1 MIGAQGGQKIG
12 LKNGK
17 VEAMETKGSAELTT
31 QAREVSKI
39 LQRARCEQALLR
51 VFDEASTEREDGA
64 SPTIESSSPAVLEEI
79 ALEVALGA
87 AALIRRRRGELADE
101 HGHVGVVGT
110 KTSEVDPVTEVD
122 QASEKLIVEQLL
134 QRVPGSRVLGEEGGL
149 SSEHSA
155 PGEVLWIV
163 DPIDGTVNFLYGVPA
178 YAVSIAAVVDGQPVA
193 GVVVDVTAREA
204 YVAHAGGPARRL
216 KSDGAGADLLRVEP
230 AEKETE
236 AGKAPGNASDKALG
250 KALIA
255 TGFSYLAE
263 DRRRQAELLT
273 RLLPKVR
280 DIRRIGSA
288 ALDLC
293 RVASGEVDAYFEHG
307 LGPWDHAAGCLIAAR
322 AGAISVAPDYDVT
335 KEAKALVLAVKPGV
349 ARELAELLVE

>member
-1 MIGAQGGQKIG
+1 
-12 LKNGK
+12 
-17 VEAMETKGSAELTT
+17 MENTGSASMSAK
-31 QAREVSKI
+31 AREVATI
-39 LQRARCEQALLR
+39 LQRAESNQAPLR
-51 VFDEASTEREDGA
+51 VFDEVSTAGEAGASTREK
-64 SPTIESSSPAVLEEI
+64 TLSPADLEAV
-79 ALEVALGA
+79 ALEVAREA
-87 AALIRRRRGELADE
+87 AVLIRRRRGELADE

-122 QASEKLIVEQLL
+122 QASEKLIAEQLL
-134 QRVPGSRVLGEEGGL
+134 QRVPGSRVLGEESGL
-149 SSEHSA
+149 SSEDSA

-193 GVVVDVTAREA
+193 GVVVDVTGQVA

-216 KSDGAGADLLRVEP
+216 KDIADKAAAVTLRVEP
-230 AEKETE
+230 AEQE
-236 AGKAPGNASDKALG
+236 AAPGGALG
-250 KALIA
+250 KALVA
-255 TGFSYLAE
+255 TGFSYVAE
-263 DRRRQAELLT
+263 DRRRQAERLT
-273 RLLPKVR
+273 RLLPQVR

-349 ARELAELLVE
+349 AAELAELLVE

>member
-1 MIGAQGGQKIG
+1 
-12 LKNGK
+12 
-17 VEAMETKGSAELTT
+17 MENTGSASMSAK
-31 QAREVSKI
+31 AREVATI
-39 LQRARCEQALLR
+39 LQRAESNQAPLR
-51 VFDEASTEREDGA
+51 VFDEVSTAGEAGASTRGK
-64 SPTIESSSPAVLEEI
+64 TLSPADLEAV
-79 ALEVALGA
+79 ALEVAREA
-87 AALIRRRRGELADE
+87 AVLIRRRRGELADE

-122 QASEKLIVEQLL
+122 QASEKLITEQLL
-134 QRVPGSRVLGEEGGL
+134 QRVPGSRVLGEESGL
-149 SSEHSA
+149 SSEDSA

-178 YAVSIAAVVDGQPVA
+178 YAVSIAAVVNGQPVA
-193 GVVVDVTAREA
+193 GVVVDVTGQVA

-216 KSDGAGADLLRVEP
+216 QDSAGSADSSDKAAAVTLRVEP
-230 AEKETE
+230 AEQE
-236 AGKAPGNASDKALG
+236 AAPGGALG
-250 KALIA
+250 KALVA
-255 TGFSYLAE
+255 TGFSYVAE
-263 DRRRQAELLT
+263 DRRRQAERLT
-273 RLLPKVR
+273 RLLPQVR

-349 ARELAELLVE
+349 AAELAELLVE

>member
-1 MIGAQGGQKIG
+1 
-12 LKNGK
+12 
-17 VEAMETKGSAELTT
+17 MENTGSASMSAK
-31 QAREVSKI
+31 AREVATI
-39 LQRARCEQALLR
+39 FQRAESNQAPLR
-51 VFDEASTEREDGA
+51 VFDEVSTAGEAGASTREK
-64 SPTIESSSPAVLEEI
+64 TLSPADLEAV
-79 ALEVALGA
+79 ALEVARETA
-87 AALIRRRRGELADE
+87 VLIRRRRGELADE

-122 QASEKLIVEQLL
+122 QASEKLITEQLL
-134 QRVPGSRVLGEEGGL
+134 QRVPGSRVLGEESGL
-149 SSEHSA
+149 SSEDSA

-178 YAVSIAAVVDGQPVA
+178 YAVSIAAVVNGQPVA
-193 GVVVDVTAREA
+193 GVVVDVTGQVA

-216 KSDGAGADLLRVEP
+216 KDIADKAAAVTLRVEP
-230 AEKETE
+230 AEQE
-236 AGKAPGNASDKALG
+236 AAPGGALG
-250 KALIA
+250 KALVA
-255 TGFSYLAE
+255 TGFSYVAE
-263 DRRRQAELLT
+263 DRRRQAERLT

-335 KEAKALVLAVKPGV
+335 KEEKALVLAVKPGV
-349 ARELAELLVE
+349 AAELAELLVE

>member
-1 MIGAQGGQKIG
+1 MI
-12 LKNGK
+12 KNGK
-17 VEAMETKGSAELTT
+17 VESMENTGSASMSAK
-31 QAREVSKI
+31 AREVATI
-39 LQRARCEQALLR
+39 LQRAESNQAPLR
-51 VFDEASTEREDGA
+51 VFDEVSTAGEAGASTREK
-64 SPTIESSSPAVLEEI
+64 TLSPADLEAV
-79 ALEVALGA
+79 ALEVAREA
-87 AALIRRRRGELADE
+87 AVLIRRRRGELADE

-122 QASEKLIVEQLL
+122 QASEKLIAEQLL
-134 QRVPGSRVLGEEGGL
+134 QRVPGSRVLGEESGL
-149 SSEHSA
+149 SSEDSA

-193 GVVVDVTAREA
+193 GVVVDVTGQVA

-216 KSDGAGADLLRVEP
+216 KDSADNADRADSVAAVTLRVEP
-230 AEKETE
+230 AEQE
-236 AGKAPGNASDKALG
+236 AAPGGALG
-250 KALIA
+250 KALVA
-255 TGFSYLAE
+255 TGFSYVAE
-263 DRRRQAELLT
+263 DRRRQAERLT
-273 RLLPKVR
+273 RLLPEVR

-322 AGAISVAPDYDVT
+322 AGAISVAPGYDVT

-349 ARELAELLVE
+349 AAELAELLVE

>member
-1 MIGAQGGQKIG
+1 
-12 LKNGK
+12 
-17 VEAMETKGSAELTT
+17 MENTGSASMSAK
-31 QAREVSKI
+31 AREVATI
-39 LQRARCEQALLR
+39 LQRAESNHAPLR
-51 VFDEASTEREDGA
+51 VFDEVSTAGQAGASTREK
-64 SPTIESSSPAVLEEI
+64 TLSPADLEAV
-79 ALEVALGA
+79 ALEVARETA
-87 AALIRRRRGELADE
+87 VLIRRRRGELADE

-122 QASEKLIVEQLL
+122 QASEKLITEQLL
-134 QRVPGSRVLGEEGGL
+134 QRVPGSRVLGEESGL
-149 SSEHSA
+149 SSEDSA

-163 DPIDGTVNFLYGVPA
+163 DPIDGTVNFLYGIPA
-178 YAVSIAAVVDGQPVA
+178 YAVSIAAVVNGQPVA
-193 GVVVDVTAREA
+193 GVVVDVTGQVA

-216 KSDGAGADLLRVEP
+216 KDIAGSADSSDKAAAVTLRVEP
-230 AEKETE
+230 AEQE
-236 AGKAPGNASDKALG
+236 AAPGGALG
-250 KALIA
+250 KALVA
-255 TGFSYLAE
+255 TGFSYVAE
-263 DRRRQAELLT
+263 DRRRQAERLT
-273 RLLPKVR
+273 RLLPQVR

-349 ARELAELLVE
+349 AAELAELLVE

>member
-1 MIGAQGGQKIG
+1 MIR
-12 LKNGK
+12 NGK
-17 VEAMETKGSAELTT
+17 VENMENTGSASMSAK
-31 QAREVSKI
+31 AREVATI
-39 LQRARCEQALLR
+39 LQRAESNQAPLR
-51 VFDEASTEREDGA
+51 VFDEVSTAGEAGASTREK
-64 SPTIESSSPAVLEEI
+64 TLSPADLEAV
-79 ALEVALGA
+79 ALEVAREA
-87 AALIRRRRGELADE
+87 AVLIRRRRGELADE

-122 QASEKLIVEQLL
+122 QASEKLITEQLL
-134 QRVPGSRVLGEEGGL
+134 QRVPGSRVLGEESGL
-149 SSEHSA
+149 SSEDSA

-163 DPIDGTVNFLYGVPA
+163 DPIDGTVNFLYGIPA
-178 YAVSIAAVVDGQPVA
+178 YAVSIAAVVNGQQVA
-193 GVVVDVTAREA
+193 GVVVDVTGQVA

-216 KSDGAGADLLRVEP
+216 KDIADKAAAVTLRVEP
-230 AEKETE
+230 AEQE
-236 AGKAPGNASDKALG
+236 AAPGGALG
-250 KALIA
+250 KALVA
-255 TGFSYLAE
+255 TGFSYVAE
-263 DRRRQAELLT
+263 DRRRQAERLT
-273 RLLPKVR
+273 RLLPQVR

-349 ARELAELLVE
+349 AAELAELLVE

>member
-1 MIGAQGGQKIG
+1 
-12 LKNGK
+12 
-17 VEAMETKGSAELTT
+17 MENTGSASMSAK
-31 QAREVSKI
+31 AREVATI
-39 LQRARCEQALLR
+39 LQRAESNQAPLR
-51 VFDEASTEREDGA
+51 VFDEVSTAGEAGASTREK
-64 SPTIESSSPAVLEEI
+64 TLSPADLEAV
-79 ALEVALGA
+79 ALEVAREA
-87 AALIRRRRGELADE
+87 AVLIRRRRGELADE

-122 QASEKLIVEQLL
+122 QASEKLITEQLL
-134 QRVPGSRVLGEEGGL
+134 QRVPGSRVLGEESGL
-149 SSEHSA
+149 SSEDSA

-178 YAVSIAAVVDGQPVA
+178 YAVSIAAVVNGQPVA
-193 GVVVDVTAREA
+193 GVVVDVTGQVA
-204 YVAHAGGPARRL
+204 YVAHAGGPAQRL
-216 KSDGAGADLLRVEP
+216 QDSAGSADSSDKAAADTLRVEP
-230 AEKETE
+230 AEQE
-236 AGKAPGNASDKALG
+236 AAPGGALG
-250 KALIA
+250 KALVA
-255 TGFSYLAE
+255 TGFSYVAE
-263 DRRRQAELLT
+263 DRRRQAERLT
-273 RLLPKVR
+273 RLLPQVR

-349 ARELAELLVE
+349 AAELAELLVE

>member
-1 MIGAQGGQKIG
+1 
-12 LKNGK
+12 
-17 VEAMETKGSAELTT
+17 MENTGSASMSAK
-31 QAREVSKI
+31 AREVATI
-39 LQRARCEQALLR
+39 LQRAESNQAPLR
-51 VFDEASTEREDGA
+51 VFDEVSTAGEAGASTREK
-64 SPTIESSSPAVLEEI
+64 TLSPADLEAV
-79 ALEVALGA
+79 ALEVAREA
-87 AALIRRRRGELADE
+87 AVLIRRRRGELADE

-122 QASEKLIVEQLL
+122 QASEKLITEQLL
-134 QRVPGSRVLGEEGGL
+134 QRVPGSRVLGEESGL
-149 SSEHSA
+149 SSEDSA

-178 YAVSIAAVVDGQPVA
+178 YAVSIAAVVNGQPVA
-193 GVVVDVTAREA
+193 GVVVDVTGQVA

-216 KSDGAGADLLRVEP
+216 KDIADKAAAVTLRVEP
-230 AEKETE
+230 AEQE
-236 AGKAPGNASDKALG
+236 AAPGGALG
-250 KALIA
+250 KALVA
-255 TGFSYLAE
+255 TGFSYVAE
-263 DRRRQAELLT
+263 DRRRQAERLT
-273 RLLPKVR
+273 RLLPQVR

-349 ARELAELLVE
+349 AAELAELLVE

>member
-1 MIGAQGGQKIG
+1 
-12 LKNGK
+12 
-17 VEAMETKGSAELTT
+17 MENTGSASMSAK
-31 QAREVSKI
+31 AREVATI
-39 LQRARCEQALLR
+39 LQRAESNQAPLR
-51 VFDEASTEREDGA
+51 VFDEVSTAGEAGASTREK
-64 SPTIESSSPAVLEEI
+64 TLSPADLEAV
-79 ALEVALGA
+79 ALEVAREA
-87 AALIRRRRGELADE
+87 AVLIRRRRGELADE

-122 QASEKLIVEQLL
+122 QASEKLITEQLL
-134 QRVPGSRVLGEEGGL
+134 QRVPGSRVLGEESGL
-149 SSEHSA
+149 SSEDSA

-178 YAVSIAAVVDGQPVA
+178 YAVSIAAVVNGQPVA
-193 GVVVDVTAREA
+193 GVVVDVTGQVA

-216 KSDGAGADLLRVEP
+216 KDIADKGAAVTLRVEP
-230 AEKETE
+230 AEQE
-236 AGKAPGNASDKALG
+236 AAPGGALG
-250 KALIA
+250 KALVA
-255 TGFSYLAE
+255 TGFSYVAE
-263 DRRRQAELLT
+263 DRRRQAERLT
-273 RLLPKVR
+273 RLLPQVR

-349 ARELAELLVE
+349 AAELAELLVE

>member
-1 MIGAQGGQKIG
+1 
-12 LKNGK
+12 
-17 VEAMETKGSAELTT
+17 MENTGSASMSAK
-31 QAREVSKI
+31 AREVATI
-39 LQRARCEQALLR
+39 LQRAESNQAPLR
-51 VFDEASTEREDGA
+51 VFDEVSTAGEAGASTREK
-64 SPTIESSSPAVLEEI
+64 TLSPADLEAV
-79 ALEVALGA
+79 ALEVARETA
-87 AALIRRRRGELADE
+87 VLIRRRRGELADE

-122 QASEKLIVEQLL
+122 QASEKLITEQLL
-134 QRVPGSRVLGEEGGL
+134 QRVPGSRVLGEESGL
-149 SSEHSA
+149 SSEDSA

-178 YAVSIAAVVDGQPVA
+178 YAVSIAAVVNGQPVA
-193 GVVVDVTAREA
+193 GVVVDVTGQVA

-216 KSDGAGADLLRVEP
+216 KDIADKAAAVTLRVEP
-230 AEKETE
+230 AEQE
-236 AGKAPGNASDKALG
+236 AAPGGALG
-250 KALIA
+250 KALVA
-255 TGFSYLAE
+255 TGFSYVAE
-263 DRRRQAELLT
+263 DRRRQAERLT
-273 RLLPKVR
+273 RLLPQVR

-349 ARELAELLVE
+349 AAELAELLVE

>member
-1 MIGAQGGQKIG
+1 MI
-12 LKNGK
+12 KNGK
-17 VEAMETKGSAELTT
+17 VETMETTGSAKLSAKSRDVAT
-31 QAREVSKI
+31 I
-39 LQRARCEQALLR
+39 LQRAQSEQAPLR
-51 VFDEASTEREDGA
+51 VFDEVSTAGEAGASTREK
-64 SPTIESSSPAVLEEI
+64 TLSPADLE
-79 ALEVALGA
+79 AVALDVGLEA
-87 AALIRRRRGELADE
+87 ATLIRRRRGELADE

-134 QRVPGSRVLGEEGGL
+134 ARVPGSRVHGEEGGL
-149 SSEHSA
+149 NREA
-155 PGEVLWIV
+155 GGPGEILWIV

-193 GVVVDVTAREA
+193 GVVVDVTAQVA
-204 YVAHAGGPARRL
+204 FVAHAGGPARRL
-216 KSDGAGADLLRVEP
+216 KTDGAVSADSGDLLRVESAKQG
-230 AEKETE
+230 AET
-236 AGKAPGNASDKALG
+236 GKAPGEALG
-250 KALIA
+250 KALVA
-255 TGFSYLAE
+255 TGFSYVAE
-263 DRRRQAELLT
+263 DRRRQAERLT

-349 ARELAELLVE
+349 AVELAELLVE

>member
-1 MIGAQGGQKIG
+1 MV
-12 LKNGK
+12 KNGK
-17 VEAMETKGSAELTT
+17 VETMETTGSANLSAK
-31 QAREVSKI
+31 AREVAAI
-39 LQRARCEQALLR
+39 LQRAQSGQAPLR
-51 VFDEASTEREDGA
+51 VFDEVSTAGEAGA
-64 SPTIESSSPAVLEEI
+64 SQSEKSFSPADLEET
-79 ALEVALGA
+79 ALEVALEA
-87 AALIRRRRGELADE
+87 AALIRRRRRELADE

-122 QASEKLIVEQLL
+122 QASENLIMEQLL
-134 QRVPGSRVLGEEGGL
+134 ARVPGSRVLGEEGGL
-149 SSEHSA
+149 SREASG
-155 PGEVLWIV
+155 PGEILWIV

-193 GVVVDVTAREA
+193 GVVVDVTAQVA
-204 YVAHAGGPARRL
+204 YVAHAGGTARRWKANATGVDTL
-216 KSDGAGADLLRVEP
+216 IVEP
-230 AEKETE
+230 VERA
-236 AGKAPGNASDKALG
+236 AAPDRALG
-250 KALIA
+250 KALVA
-255 TGFSYLAE
+255 TGFSYVAE
-263 DRRRQAELLT
+263 DRRRQAERLT

-335 KEAKALVLAVKPGV
+335 KEEKALVLAVKPGV
-349 ARELAELLVE
+349 AAELAELLVE

>member
-1 MIGAQGGQKIG
+1 
-12 LKNGK
+12 
-17 VEAMETKGSAELTT
+17 MENTGSASMSAK
-31 QAREVSKI
+31 AREVATI
-39 LQRARCEQALLR
+39 LQRAESNQAPLR
-51 VFDEASTEREDGA
+51 VFDEVSTVGEAGASTREK
-64 SPTIESSSPAVLEEI
+64 TLSPADLEAV
-79 ALEVALGA
+79 ALEVAREA
-87 AALIRRRRGELADE
+87 AVLIRRRRGELADE

-122 QASEKLIVEQLL
+122 QASEKLITEQLL
-134 QRVPGSRVLGEEGGL
+134 QRVPGSRVLGEESGL
-149 SSEHSA
+149 SSEDSA

-178 YAVSIAAVVDGQPVA
+178 YAVSIAAVVNGQPVA
-193 GVVVDVTAREA
+193 GVVVDVTGQVA

-216 KSDGAGADLLRVEP
+216 QDSAGSADSSDKAAAVTLRVEP
-230 AEKETE
+230 AEQE
-236 AGKAPGNASDKALG
+236 AAPGGALG
-250 KALIA
+250 KALVA
-255 TGFSYLAE
+255 TGFSYVAE
-263 DRRRQAELLT
+263 DRRRQAERLT
-273 RLLPKVR
+273 RLLPQVR

-349 ARELAELLVE
+349 AAELAELLVE